1 MRIIL
6 CGFGVVGQSFAK
18 LLESRSEDLYARY
31 GLKPR
36 IVGVFDRNGSAT
48 DPSGLD
54 ASRLIDVKKKYGS
67 VNRYSDTENNT
78 SGTEI
83 INNLEAE
90 VLIETTESN
99 YKDAEPGMTHIVDA
113 MKRGMH
119 VISVNKGPLALAF
132 PSLMEIAE
140 YNHVLFR
147 FSGTVGGGTPILD
160 FAKNSISGIEII
172 NDLEAEVLIETT
184 ESNYKDAEP
193 GMTHIVNAM
202 KRGMH
207 VISVNK
213 GPLALA
219 FPSLMEIAA
228 YNQVLFRFS
237 GTVGGGTPILDFAKN
252 SLKGERIVS
261 FYGILNGT
269 TNYILTNMANGMS
282 FNDALDDAKQKGYV
296 EADESLDLDGL
307 DAAAKLVIL
316 ANWIMGMKVVMSDIK
331 RTGIRKIDSADIKRA
346 AEKNSA
352 IKLIASCNKE
362 LTVAP
367 KEIPTVDP
375 LCVSGTLN
383 AISFTSEH
391 SGTQTIIGRGAG
403 GIETASSILRDLIDI
418 RNEST
423 KT

>member
-36 IVGVFDRNGSAT
+36 IVGVFDRKGSAN

-54 ASRLIDVKKKYGS
+54 TSKLIDVKKKYGS
-67 VNRYSDTENNT
+67 VNRYSGAFDNT
-78 SGTEI
+78 SGTQN

-90 VLIETTESN
+90 VLIEATESN
-99 YKDAEPGMTHIVDA
+99 YKDAEPGMTHIIDA

-132 PSLMEIAE
+132 PSLMELAD

-160 FAKNSISGIEII
+160 FAKNS
-172 NDLEAEVLIETT
+172 L
-184 ESNYKDAEP
+184 
-193 GMTHIVNAM
+193 
-202 KRGMH
+202 R
-207 VISVNK
+207 
-213 GPLALA
+213 
-219 FPSLMEIAA
+219 
-228 YNQVLFRFS
+228 
-237 GTVGGGTPILDFAKN
+237 
-252 SLKGERIVS
+252 GERIVS
-261 FYGILNGT
+261 FDGILNGT
-269 TNYILTNMANGMS
+269 TNYILTNMADGMS
-282 FNDALDDAKQKGYV
+282 FDDALDDAKKKGYV

-316 ANWIMGMKVVMSDIK
+316 ANWIMGMKVTMPDIK
-331 RTGIRKIDSADIKRA
+331 RTGIRNVDSDDIKHA
-346 AEKNSA
+346 TEKNCA

-362 LTVAP
+362 LIVAP
-367 KEIPTVDP
+367 REIATVDP

>member
-18 LLESRSEDLYARY
+18 LLKSRSEDLYARY

-36 IVGVFDRNGSAT
+36 IVGVFDRKGSAI
-48 DPSGLD
+48 DPSGLN

-99 YKDAEPGMTHIVDA
+99 YKDAEPGMTHIIDA

-132 PSLMEIAE
+132 PSLMELAD

-160 FAKNSISGIEII
+160 FAKNS
-172 NDLEAEVLIETT
+172 L
-184 ESNYKDAEP
+184 
-193 GMTHIVNAM
+193 
-202 KRGMH
+202 R
-207 VISVNK
+207 
-213 GPLALA
+213 
-219 FPSLMEIAA
+219 
-228 YNQVLFRFS
+228 
-237 GTVGGGTPILDFAKN
+237 
-252 SLKGERIVS
+252 GERIVS
-261 FYGILNGT
+261 FDGILNGT
-269 TNYILTNMANGMS
+269 TNYILTNMADGMS
-282 FNDALDDAKQKGYV
+282 FDDALDDAKKKGYV

-316 ANWIMGMKVVMSDIK
+316 ANWIMGMKVTMPDIK
-331 RTGIRKIDSADIKRA
+331 RTGIRNVDSDDIKHA
-346 AEKNSA
+346 TEKNCA

-362 LTVAP
+362 LIVAP
-367 KEIPTVDP
+367 KAIAADDP

-383 AISFTSEH
+383 AISFTSEQ

>member
-1 MRIIL
+1 
-6 CGFGVVGQSFAK
+6 
-18 LLESRSEDLYARY
+18 
-31 GLKPR
+31 
-36 IVGVFDRNGSAT
+36 
-48 DPSGLD
+48 
-54 ASRLIDVKKKYGS
+54 
-67 VNRYSDTENNT
+67 
-78 SGTEI
+78 
-83 INNLEAE
+83 
-90 VLIETTESN
+90 
-99 YKDAEPGMTHIVDA
+99 
-113 MKRGMH
+113 
-119 VISVNKGPLALAF
+119 
-132 PSLMEIAE
+132 
-140 YNHVLFR
+140 
-147 FSGTVGGGTPILD
+147 
-160 FAKNSISGIEII
+160 
-172 NDLEAEVLIETT
+172 LEAEVLIETT

-252 SLKGERIVS
+252 SLRGERIVS
-261 FYGILNGT
+261 FSGILNGT

-282 FNDALDDAKQKGYV
+282 FDDALDDAKQRGYV

-331 RTGIRKIDSADIKRA
+331 RTGIRKIDSVDIKRA

-352 IKLIASCNKE
+352 IKLIASCSKE
-362 LTVAP
+362 LTVTP

-403 GIETASSILRDLIDI
+403 GVETASSILRDLIDI

>member
-36 IVGVFDRNGSAT
+36 IVGVFDRNGSAVDT
-48 DPSGLD
+48 SGLD
-54 ASRLIDVKKKYGS
+54 VSRLIDAKKKYNS
-67 VNRYSDTENNT
+67 VKKYSETKNN
-78 SGTEI
+78 
-83 INNLEAE
+83 
-90 VLIETTESN
+90 V
-99 YKDAEPGMTHIVDA
+99 
-113 MKRGMH
+113 
-119 VISVNKGPLALAF
+119 
-132 PSLMEIAE
+132 
-140 YNHVLFR
+140 
-147 FSGTVGGGTPILD
+147 
-160 FAKNSISGIEII
+160 SGIEMI

-184 ESNYKDAEP
+184 QSNYNDAEP

-219 FPSLMEIAA
+219 FPSLMELAD
-228 YNQVLFRFS
+228 YNQVIFRFS

-252 SLKGERIVS
+252 SLRGERIVS
-261 FYGILNGT
+261 FDGILNGT
-269 TNYILTNMANGMS
+269 TNYILTNMADGMS
-282 FNDALDDAKQKGYV
+282 FNDALSDAKQKGYV

-316 ANWIMGMKVVMSDIK
+316 ANWIMGMKVTMPDIK
-331 RTGIRKIDSADIKRA
+331 RTGIREIDSSDIKRA
-346 AEKNSA
+346 AEKNCA
-352 IKLIASCNKE
+352 IKLIASCNKKLVVE
-362 LTVAP
+362 P
-367 KEIPTVDP
+367 KEITVDDP

-403 GIETASSILRDLIDI
+403 GTETASSILRGLIDI